1 VDADF
6 IRDLFREFGA
16 VQIRRMFG
24 GAGLWADDVM
34 FALITRDVIYLKADD
49 DSIAAFEAEACTPF
63 SYTTKNGRH
72 TLTSYWRLPERL
84 YDDPEELA
92 VWARRALGV
101 ARAKAA
107 GKKAA
112 GKKAAGKKA
121 VGKARSAAKAGV
133 NSKRAKTTK
142 TATKTAAKNAAKKT
156 TRKAAKR
163 TATAKRRAKKI

>member
-1 VDADF
+1 MDADF

-34 FALITRDVIYLKADD
+34 FALITRDVIYLKAGDE
-49 DSIAAFEAEACTPF
+49 SIAAFEAENCAPF

-107 GKKAA
+107 GKKAS
-112 GKKAAGKKA
+112 GKTQA
-121 VGKARSAAKAGV
+121 AAKVGV
-133 NSKRAKTTK
+133 KGK
-142 TATKTAAKNAAKKT
+142 AKKT
-156 TRKAAKR
+156 AKKAAKR
-163 TATAKRRAKKI
+163 PAKRAVTSKRQKKKI

>member
-1 VDADF
+1 MDADF
-6 IRDLFREFGA
+6 IRDLFRDFGT

-49 DSIAAFEAEACTPF
+49 ESVPAFEAENCGPF

-101 ARAKAA
+101 ARTKAA
-107 GKKAA
+107 GK
-112 GKKAAGKKA
+112 
-121 VGKARSAAKAGV
+121 
-133 NSKRAKTTK
+133 
-142 TATKTAAKNAAKKT
+142 AKKT
-156 TRKAAKR
+156 VKKIAKEIAKKTAGPAAKS
-163 TATAKRRAKKI
+163 KRQKKKI

>member
-1 VDADF
+1 MDADF

-49 DSIAAFEAEACTPF
+49 DSIAAFEAEACAPF

-112 GKKAAGKKA
+112 GKKA
-121 VGKARSAAKAGV
+121 VGQARSAAKAGV
-133 NSKRAKTTK
+133 NSERTKTTK
-142 TATKTAAKNAAKKT
+142 KAAKNAAKKT

-163 TATAKRRAKKI
+163 AATAKRQKKKI

>member
-1 VDADF
+1 
-6 IRDLFREFGA
+6 
-16 VQIRRMFG
+16 MFG

-49 DSIAAFEAEACTPF
+49 ESIAAFEAEACTPF

-101 ARAKAA
+101 ARAKAV

-112 GKKAAGKKA
+112 GKKAG
-121 VGKARSAAKAGV
+121 GQARSAAKAGV

-142 TATKTAAKNAAKKT
+142 TAAKKAARSAAKKT
-156 TRKAAKR
+156 TRKAAKKTTRKAAER
-163 TATAKRRAKKI
+163 TATANVGQKKFDRIALGCERRTILP

>member
-1 VDADF
+1 MDADF

-112 GKKAAGKKA
+112 GKKA

-133 NSKRAKTTK
+133 NSKRAKTAK
-142 TATKTAAKNAAKKT
+142 KVAKNAAKKT

-163 TATAKRRAKKI
+163 TATTKRRAKKI

>member
-1 VDADF
+1 MDADF

-34 FALITRDVIYLKADD
+34 FALITREVIYLKTDD
-49 DSIAAFEAEACTPF
+49 ESIPAFEAENCSPF

-92 VWARRALGV
+92 VWARRALAV
-101 ARAKAA
+101 ARAKS
-107 GKKAA
+107 
-112 GKKAAGKKA
+112 
-121 VGKARSAAKAGV
+121 VGKVRVKTRPAAKAGV
-133 NSKRAKTTK
+133 GRKAKKKAKKAVEK
-142 TATKTAAKNAAKKT
+142 TAT
-156 TRKAAKR
+156 R
-163 TATAKRRAKKI
+163 TAKSRRKKKKI

>member
-49 DSIAAFEAEACTPF
+49 ESIAAFEAENCSPF

-84 YDDPEELA
+84 YDDPDELA

-107 GKKAA
+107 GKARAQPA
-112 GKKAAGKKA
+112 G
-121 VGKARSAAKAGV
+121 KAGV
-133 NSKRAKTTK
+133 KRKANKAVK
-142 TATKTAAKNAAKKT
+142 TAIATRAAKS
-156 TRKAAKR
+156 
-163 TATAKRRAKKI
+163 RRQTKKI

>member
-1 VDADF
+1 MDAYF

-49 DSIAAFEAEACTPF
+49 ESIAAFEAENCGPF

-92 VWARRALGV
+92 VWARRALAV
-101 ARAKAA
+101 ARTKAA
-107 GKKAA
+107 GKAR
-112 GKKAAGKKA
+112 
-121 VGKARSAAKAGV
+121 VKARPAAKVGV
-133 NSKRAKTTK
+133 KSKAKTTAKKAIKK
-142 TATKTAAKNAAKKT
+142 TAKKKVKRAAT
-156 TRKAAKR
+156 SKR
-163 TATAKRRAKKI
+163 QKKKI

>member
-1 VDADF
+1 MDADF

-49 DSIAAFEAEACTPF
+49 ESIAAFEAENCSPF

-92 VWARRALGV
+92 VWARRAAAV
-101 ARAKAA
+101 ARTKAA
-107 GKKAA
+107 GKVRAKARA
-112 GKKAAGKKA
+112 AAKVGVKSNAKTTAKKAIKKAAKI
-121 VGKARSAAKAGV
+121 
-133 NSKRAKTTK
+133 
-142 TATKTAAKNAAKKT
+142 TAARAVKSRRKK
-156 TRKAAKR
+156 
-163 TATAKRRAKKI
+163 KKI

>member
-1 VDADF
+1 MDADF

-49 DSIAAFEAEACTPF
+49 ESIAAFEAENCSPF

-84 YDDPEELA
+84 YDDPDELA

-107 GKKAA
+107 GKARAQPA
-112 GKKAAGKKA
+112 G
-121 VGKARSAAKAGV
+121 KAGV
-133 NSKRAKTTK
+133 KRKANKAVK
-142 TATKTAAKNAAKKT
+142 TAIATRAAKS
-156 TRKAAKR
+156 
-163 TATAKRRAKKI
+163 RRQTKKI

>member
-1 VDADF
+1 MDADF

-49 DSIAAFEAEACTPF
+49 ESIAAFEAENCSPF

-107 GKKAA
+107 GK
-112 GKKAAGKKA
+112 
-121 VGKARSAAKAGV
+121 ARAQPAAKAGERKANKAV
-133 NSKRAKTTK
+133 K
-142 TATKTAAKNAAKKT
+142 TAIATRAAKS
-156 TRKAAKR
+156 
-163 TATAKRRAKKI
+163 RRQTKKI